1 MGHAVAAKPTTT
13 IAHKTLEA
21 VKRNYQT
28 PFVIL
33 VFFLVWQLCV
43 TIFNIR
49 EFILPSPLSAL
60 EHLLLPQ
67 PDANYNWSVHISATI
82 YTVLISFA
90 ATGMIGIAIAITMAW
105 SKLINDMM
113 LPLFIFIN
121 SLPIIAIAPIILLW
135 FGYGIFTNVLI
146 AFLVSFF
153 PVVINSATGLNEV
166 EEELLDL
173 VRYLHASKWQV
184 FAKIQFPNSL
194 PYIFTGL
201 KICSTMCV
209 VGALVGEFIAS
220 DKGLG
225 YIIIN
230 SQFTMDT
237 PPIFAALILVSLIGV
252 VLFGLVAVFE
262 KILMPWHRSETVLRP
277 NR

>member
-1 MGHAVAAKPTTT
+1 
-13 IAHKTLEA
+13 
-21 VKRNYQT
+21 
-28 PFVIL
+28 
-33 VFFLVWQLCV
+33 
-43 TIFNIR
+43 
-49 EFILPSPLSAL
+49 
-60 EHLLLPQ
+60 
-67 PDANYNWSVHISATI
+67 
-82 YTVLISFA
+82 
-90 ATGMIGIAIAITMAW
+90 
-105 SKLINDMM
+105 M

-135 FGYGIFTNVLI
+135 FGYGILTNVLI

-166 EEELLDL
+166 DKELLDL

-184 FAKIQFPNSL
+184 FTKIQFPNAL

-209 VGALVGEFIAS
+209 VGAIVAEFIAS
-220 DKGLG
+220 DRGLG

-237 PPIFAALILVSLIGV
+237 PPIFASLILVSLMGFG
-252 VLFGLVAVFE
+252 LFGLVSVVE
-262 KILMPWHRSETVLRP
+262 KILMPWHRSETMAR
-277 NR
+277 

>member
-1 MGHAVAAKPTTT
+1 MGHAVAKKQTTAIAAKTFD
-13 IAHKTLEA
+13 AA
-21 VKRNYQT
+21 KRNYQT
-28 PFVIL
+28 TLVIL
-33 VFFLVWQLCV
+33 IFFLVWQFAV
-43 TIFNIR
+43 MIFNVR

-67 PDANYNWSVHISATI
+67 PDANYNWPVHISATL
-82 YTVLISFA
+82 YAVVISFA
-90 ATGMIGIAIAITMAW
+90 ATSLIGIAIAITMAW

-166 EEELLDL
+166 DKELLDL

-184 FAKIQFPNSL
+184 FTKIQFPNAL

-209 VGALVGEFIAS
+209 VGAIVGEFIAS
-220 DKGLG
+220 DRGLG

-237 PPIFAALILVSLIGV
+237 PPIFASLILVSLMGL
-252 VLFGLVAVFE
+252 VLFGLVSVIE
-262 KILMPWHRSETVLRP
+262 KILMPWHRSETIVR
-277 NR
+277 